1 MSYSF
6 AARTDGISGSAIRE
20 ILKLMVDPA
29 IISFAGGNPS
39 ADSFPAEELAALSCS
54 LLQAEGSRILQY
66 GTTEGW
72 APLRESIC
80 KVVEP
85 RQMRISPEEVLILTG
100 SSQGIELF
108 TKISINPGDVI
119 LCETPTFLGA
129 LQTFAT
135 YQAKVV
141 GIPMEEDGMDVAAL
155 ERAIVQYRPK
165 FIYTIPTF
173 QNPTGITMSLAKRQ
187 QLAALA
193 AQTDTMI
200 LEDDPYGSLRYAG
213 EDLPSI
219 YSLDPSGHVIHLLS
233 FSKTVSP
240 GLRVGA
246 AIGNPEILR
255 KMTVNKQGMDTHTSN
270 LSQALIDAFI
280 RRDRYFPHIAEIIP
294 AYRDKL
300 HTMLDGFVHFP
311 QGTVHTT
318 PQGGLFVW
326 CELPGSLSATDLMQT
341 AVDHKVAYVPGTHFY
356 PEGGHDNT
364 FRLNFSMCSVEQI
377 ASGMRTLG
385 QVFVQAQAKS

>member
-1 MSYSF
+1 
-6 AARTDGISGSAIRE
+6 
-20 ILKLMVDPA
+20 
-29 IISFAGGNPS
+29 
-39 ADSFPAEELAALSCS
+39 
-54 LLQAEGSRILQY
+54 
-66 GTTEGW
+66 
-72 APLRESIC
+72 
-80 KVVEP
+80 
-85 RQMRISPEEVLILTG
+85 
-100 SSQGIELF
+100 
-108 TKISINPGDVI
+108 
-119 LCETPTFLGA
+119 
-129 LQTFAT
+129 
-135 YQAKVV
+135 
-141 GIPMEEDGMDVAAL
+141 MEEDGMDVAAL

-294 AYRDKL
+294 AYRD
-300 HTMLDGFVHFP
+300 
-311 QGTVHTT
+311 
-318 PQGGLFVW
+318 
-326 CELPGSLSATDLMQT
+326 
-341 AVDHKVAYVPGTHFY
+341 
-356 PEGGHDNT
+356 
-364 FRLNFSMCSVEQI
+364 
-377 ASGMRTLG
+377 
-385 QVFVQAQAKS
+385 